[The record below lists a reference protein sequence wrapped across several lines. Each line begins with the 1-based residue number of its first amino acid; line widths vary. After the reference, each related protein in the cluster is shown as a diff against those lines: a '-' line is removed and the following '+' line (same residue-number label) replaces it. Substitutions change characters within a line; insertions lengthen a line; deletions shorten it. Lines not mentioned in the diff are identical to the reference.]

1 MIKVEEDRGDREEDR
16 EEDRGEDRGEDR
28 EEDRGEDRGED
39 SCYLAVVNNFKFSPK
54 NEEAP

>member
-1 MIKVEEDRGDREEDR
+1 MEISDKGEEDR

-28 EEDRGEDRGED
+28 EEDREED
-39 SCYLAVVNNFKFSPK
+39 SCYLAVVNNFKFSPN